1 MGRSAVS
8 LDLGSSGIRAALF
21 TPGKELSVQHL
32 AYTPLQPG
40 VIAAGEVR
48 DVEALTDALKG
59 LWEANKFGTKNVHF
73 AVGNNQVMVRAITVD
88 WMPEDEFRQALKY
101 IAADYV
107 PTNIDDVTL
116 DYHVL
121 KEFEVPGEGE
131 DAPPRHMRR
140 IVLVAAANAMI
151 ANYVK
156 AIQDAGL
163 VPVQANLIPFSMIRS
178 SGLTGQPTT
187 EAEALIDVGAEVT
200 TIVIH
205 HDGQPLW
212 VRTLPNEGGSKITDA
227 LIAQFQWTYQDAENT
242 KKELGL
248 NTGLAAAV
256 AVESVFGVDN
266 TSVHVPAEHPA
277 HPVINQAASTVITE
291 VRTSIEFFLTDGTQ
305 GVSALRRVVL
315 TGGGSLLKGMAQRLA
330 SELRV
335 PVEYGTPLHSVK
347 LSKKASEAQNLLS
360 EQQWAVAVGTAMG
373 ASL

>member
-21 TPGKELSVQHL
+21 TPGKEVSVEHL
-32 AYTPLQPG
+32 AYVPLQPG
-40 VIAAGEVR
+40 IIAAGEVR
-48 DVEALTDALKG
+48 DVEALTEALKG
-59 LWEANKFGTKNVHF
+59 LWEANKFRTKNVHF
-73 AVGNNQVMVRAITVD
+73 SVGNNQVMVRAVNVD
-88 WMPEDEFRQALKY
+88 WMPEAEFRQALPY

-121 KEFEVPGEGE
+121 KEFEVPAETEDGE
-131 DAPPRHMRR
+131 PRHMRR
-140 IVLVAAANAMI
+140 IVLVAAANSMI
-151 ANYVK
+151 ANYVT
-156 AIQDAGL
+156 AIQNAGL
-163 VPVQANLIPFSMIRS
+163 IPVQANLIPFSMIRA
-178 SGLTGQPTT
+178 SGLSGQPTS

-248 NTGLAAAV
+248 NTGLAAVA

-266 TSVHVPAEHPA
+266 TPVHVPAEHPA
-277 HPVINQAASTVITE
+277 HPIINQAASTVITE
-291 VRTSIEFFLTDGTQ
+291 VRTSIEFFLGDSSQEVT
-305 GVSALRRVVL
+305 SLRRVVL

-335 PVEYGTPLHSVK
+335 NVEYGTPLNSVK
-347 LSKKASEAQNLLS
+347 LSKKASEAQSALS

>member
-21 TPGKELSVQHL
+21 TPGKEVSVDQL
-32 AYTPLQPG
+32 AYMPLQPG
-40 VIAAGEVR
+40 VITAGEVR

-59 LWEANKFGTKNVHF
+59 LWEANKFGTNKVYF
-73 AVGNNQVMVRAITVD
+73 SVGNNEVMVRAVNVE
-88 WMPEDEFRQALKY
+88 WMPEAEFQQALPY

-121 KEFEVPGEGE
+121 KEFTVPGAA
-131 DAPPRHMRR
+131 DASESQHMRR
-140 IVLVAAANAMI
+140 IVLVAASNTMVANF
-151 ANYVK
+151 VK

-163 VPVQANLIPFSMIRS
+163 VPVQANLIPFSLIRA
-178 SGLTGQPTT
+178 SGLTANVTA

-227 LIAQFQWTYQDAENT
+227 LIAQFQWTYPDAENT

-248 NTGLAAAV
+248 NTGLAAVA
-256 AVESVFGVDN
+256 AVESVFGVES
-266 TSVHVPAEHPA
+266 TPVHVPTEHPA
-277 HPVINQAASTVITE
+277 HPIINQAASAVITE
-291 VRTSIEFFLTDGTQ
+291 VRTSIEFFLGDPTQ
-305 GVSALRRVVL
+305 EITSIRRVVL

-335 PVEYGTPLHSVK
+335 NVEYGTPLQSVK
-347 LSKKASEAQNLLS
+347 LSKKASGSKDLIS
-360 EQQWAVAVGTAMG
+360 EQQWAVAIGTAMG